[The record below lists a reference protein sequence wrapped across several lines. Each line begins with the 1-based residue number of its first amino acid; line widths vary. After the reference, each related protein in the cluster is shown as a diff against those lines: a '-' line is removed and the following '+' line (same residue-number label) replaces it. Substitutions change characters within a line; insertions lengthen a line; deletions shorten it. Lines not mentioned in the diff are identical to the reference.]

1 MKTRQLKIL
10 NYLLVQDDYVPAQI
24 LADKFDVTP
33 KTIYIDINVLRDEL
47 KSYNLEIDKRPYRG
61 IKVIGKKQDINKALE
76 KANTLKEIE
85 TDNKFDIDVRR
96 RNLFINI
103 IVKGKGVSFMENQ
116 VGWHGKAPNDEQ
128 YEIAMKDL
136 EKAGEALCQK

>member
-103 IVKGKGVSFMENQ
+103 IVKGKGVSL
-116 VGWHGKAPNDEQ
+116 Q
-128 YEIAMKDL
+128 Y
-136 EKAGEALCQK
+136 C

>member
-47 KSYNLEIDKRPYRG
+47 KSYNLEIDKRP
-61 IKVIGKKQDINKALE
+61 
-76 KANTLKEIE
+76 
-85 TDNKFDIDVRR
+85 
-96 RNLFINI
+96 
-103 IVKGKGVSFMENQ
+103 
-116 VGWHGKAPNDEQ
+116 
-128 YEIAMKDL
+128 
-136 EKAGEALCQK
+136 

>member
-47 KSYNLEIDKRPYRG
+47 KSYNLEIDKG
-61 IKVIGKKQDINKALE
+61 L
-76 KANTLKEIE
+76 
-85 TDNKFDIDVRR
+85 
-96 RNLFINI
+96 
-103 IVKGKGVSFMENQ
+103 IVE
-116 VGWHGKAPNDEQ
+116 
-128 YEIAMKDL
+128 
-136 EKAGEALCQK
+136 

>member
-47 KSYNLEIDKRPYRG
+47 KSYNLEIDKSY
-61 IKVIGKKQDINKALE
+61 
-76 KANTLKEIE
+76 
-85 TDNKFDIDVRR
+85 
-96 RNLFINI
+96 
-103 IVKGKGVSFMENQ
+103 
-116 VGWHGKAPNDEQ
+116 W
-128 YEIAMKDL
+128 
-136 EKAGEALCQK
+136 

>member
-47 KSYNLEIDKRPYRG
+47 KSYNL
-61 IKVIGKKQDINKALE
+61 
-76 KANTLKEIE
+76 
-85 TDNKFDIDVRR
+85 
-96 RNLFINI
+96 
-103 IVKGKGVSFMENQ
+103 
-116 VGWHGKAPNDEQ
+116 
-128 YEIAMKDL
+128 
-136 EKAGEALCQK
+136 